1 MRHIY
6 LDYVSTTPL
15 APAVQEAMIPF
26 LAEFFGMPNGSHW
39 LARASAEAIEDAR
52 SRLGTLLG
60 VQRDEIVFTSGAIES
75 INLALKGSVLRRRPF
90 DTHVVITSVD
100 QPSVQAV
107 ANYLET
113 WGCDIT
119 VLPVSST
126 GLILPEDL
134 EAAIQPA
141 TTLVS
146 IPHVVA
152 DTGVIQPVRGL
163 AEVCH
168 RRKVLLH
175 VDASFSAGQ
184 IPISALEMG
193 ADMISLCGHRMY
205 APKGTGVLYVRHG
218 LALEPIM
225 HGVGHESGL
234 RAGTQHLAGIVGLGR
249 ASQLVRDSLEI
260 HTTRIAKLRDRLFAG
275 LCATL
280 GQSLPIYGDAATKVA
295 GTLAVGIPGCSA
307 QELLA
312 RTPEICAQAL
322 TNSHILQAM
331 GISLAE
337 CRSAIRFSIGWY
349 TTEEEIDHA
358 ISALAST
365 WESLRG

>member
-26 LAEFFGMPNGSHW
+26 LAEFYGVPNGAHW

-60 VQRDEIVFTSGAIES
+60 VQRDEIIFTSGAIES
-75 INLALKGSVLRRRPF
+75 INLALKGCVLRRRPF
-90 DTHVVITSVD
+90 DTHVVIAAVD
-100 QPSVQAV
+100 QPSVHTV
-107 ANYLET
+107 ANFLES
-113 WGCDIT
+113 WGCDISI
-119 VLPVSST
+119 LPVSPL
-126 GLILPEDL
+126 GILSPADL
-134 EAAIQPA
+134 DAAIQPT

-152 DTGVIQPVRGL
+152 DTGVIQPVRAL

-168 RRKVLLH
+168 RRNVLLH
-175 VDASFSAGQ
+175 VDASFSAGLVPVAAQ
-184 IPISALEMG
+184 EMG
-193 ADMISLCGHRMY
+193 ADMLSLSGHRMY
-205 APKGTGVLYVRHG
+205 APKGSGALYLRHG
-218 LALEPIM
+218 LAIEPLI
-225 HGVGHESGL
+225 HGVGHESGM
-234 RAGTQHLAGIVGLGR
+234 RAGMQHLAGIVGLGR
-249 ASQLVRDSLEI
+249 AAQIVRDSLDI
-260 HTTRIAKLRDRLFAG
+260 HAARISKLRDRLYAG

-280 GQSLPIYGDAATKVA
+280 SQALPLYGDASARVP
-295 GTLAVGIPGCSA
+295 GTLAVGFPECSA
-307 QELLA
+307 EELLA

-322 TNSHILQAM
+322 TTSTTLQAM
-331 GISLAE
+331 GATLAE
-337 CRSAIRFSIGWY
+337 CRSTIRFGIGWY

-358 ISALAST
+358 ISALAAT